1 MSSEVAEKRDQ
12 PPSVD
17 PPPAKIDI
25 GSPRVLD
32 IGGPPPPTPPTA
44 VTTDDSVP
52 KRLSGAFPGSNKVI
66 VITVNTSIVN

>member
-1 MSSEVAEKRDQ
+1 MN
-12 PPSVD
+12 PPSHQAPAVENA

-32 IGGPPPPTPPTA
+32 IGGGPPPTPPTA

-66 VITVNTSIVN
+66 VMTIN